1 VRKNRTRVTINKQ
14 QREVHMSLRKG
25 IIVGVV
31 VTVLASFLGTPPV
44 VWAEEMGKPT
54 GTEITF
60 DLIIAR
66 PVGMVSCAL
75 GTTIF
80 IATFPF
86 AIATG
91 SAKNT
96 AHALV
101 AEPYNFTF
109 VRGLG
114 EY

>member
-1 VRKNRTRVTINKQ
+1 
-14 QREVHMSLRKG
+14 MSLRKG

-31 VTVLASFLGTPPV
+31 VAVLASLLGAPSV
-44 VWAEEMGKPT
+44 VWAQEVDKPT

-60 DLIIAR
+60 DFVIAR
-66 PVGMVSCAL
+66 PLGIVSFAL

-80 IATFPF
+80 VATFPL
-86 AIATG
+86 AVATG

-96 AHALV
+96 ADALV
-101 AEPYNFTF
+101 SEPFNFTF

>member
-1 VRKNRTRVTINKQ
+1 
-14 QREVHMSLRKG
+14 MSLRKG

-31 VTVLASFLGTPPV
+31 VAVLASFLGTPLL
-44 VWAEEMGKPT
+44 VWAEEMDKPT

-60 DLIIAR
+60 DFVIAR
-66 PVGMVSCAL
+66 PLGIVSCAL

-80 IATFPF
+80 VATFPF

-109 VRGLG
+109 DRGLG

>member
-1 VRKNRTRVTINKQ
+1 MSVR
-14 QREVHMSLRKG
+14 EG
-25 IIVGVV
+25 IVLGIVVI
-31 VTVLASFLGTPPV
+31 VLVSFPGAPPV
-44 VWAEEMGKPT
+44 IWAEDMDKPT

-60 DLIIAR
+60 DFVIAR
-66 PVGMVSCAL
+66 PLGIVSCAL
-75 GTTIF
+75 GATIF
-80 IATFPF
+80 VATFPF

-109 VRGLG
+109 DRGLG